1 MDKKRLMAILGA
13 ITCAVLWGIS
23 FLSIKVTV
31 IAIPPVS
38 LAILRFSIA
47 ILTLLFFRII
57 KKDSSKIE
65 KQDLPKIMLAGLLG
79 ISLYYYFQNT
89 GIKLIPASQAS
100 IILGAIPVFSLL
112 AESLVYKIK
121 LTRKKIVYVSLSFIG
136 VFILTGVNQNSSSS
150 SYLGYFMMF
159 ATVISWILY
168 CIIIKPLF
176 EKYSQIT
183 ILYYQ
188 SIFGVIFLIP
198 FSLFEKID
206 FKSFNA
212 SIIMHL
218 LFLGILCSALAY
230 TLYIFSMS
238 HLGVSNASIYL
249 NLIPVVGVLASFRML
264 HEIITLNQIIGG
276 ILVLFSV
283 YMINKAE
290 DVLPE
295 DDHILVENVPENLSK
310 ELAFTNK

>member
-1 MDKKRLMAILGA
+1 VSKLDKKKLMAILSA
-13 ITCAVLWGIS
+13 ITCSVLWGIS

-38 LAILRFSIA
+38 LAIFRFSIA
-47 ILTLLFFRII
+47 ILTLFLFRII
-57 KKDSSKIE
+57 KKDSSKIAKE
-65 KQDLPKIMLAGLLG
+65 DLPKIMLAGLLG
-79 ISLYYYFQNT
+79 ISFYYYFQNT

-121 LTRKKIVYVSLSFIG
+121 LTRKKIVYISLSFIG
-136 VFILTGVNQNSSSS
+136 VFILTGINQSSSSS

-168 CIIIKPLF
+168 CIVIKPLF

-188 SIFGVIFLIP
+188 SIFGVLFLIP

-206 FKSFNA
+206 FNSFNI
-212 SIIMHL
+212 SIVIHL
-218 LFLGILCSALAY
+218 YF
-230 TLYIFSMS
+230 
-238 HLGVSNASIYL
+238 
-249 NLIPVVGVLASFRML
+249 
-264 HEIITLNQIIGG
+264 
-276 ILVLFSV
+276 
-283 YMINKAE
+283 
-290 DVLPE
+290 
-295 DDHILVENVPENLSK
+295 
-310 ELAFTNK
+310 